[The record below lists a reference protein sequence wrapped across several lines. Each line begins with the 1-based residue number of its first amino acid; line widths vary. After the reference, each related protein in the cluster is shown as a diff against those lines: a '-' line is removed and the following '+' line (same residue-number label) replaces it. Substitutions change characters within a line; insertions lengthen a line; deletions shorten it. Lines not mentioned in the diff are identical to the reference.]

1 MCLGF
6 ADSPLDFFE
15 FQPEVLGRVREG
27 RRGLTGRFPA
37 SGSPAARGSGRKARG
52 GPGAPLGG
60 LGAARGGLWRRLRVT
75 RRSAAVGVSGGDA
88 PVKDWRKERVGE
100 LRGGEAML
108 ARGSE
113 RAEERR

>member
-1 MCLGF
+1 M
-6 ADSPLDFFE
+6 
-15 FQPEVLGRVREG
+15 
-27 RRGLTGRFPA
+27 
-37 SGSPAARGSGRKARG
+37 
-52 GPGAPLGG
+52 
-60 LGAARGGLWRRLRVT
+60 WRRLRIT

>member
-6 ADSPLDFFE
+6 ADSPLGFFE

-37 SGSPAARGSGRKARG
+37 SGSPAVRGSGGKARG

-60 LGAARGGLWRRLRVT
+60 FGAARGGLWRRLRVT
-75 RRSAAVGVSGGDA
+75 RRPVVVEDGGGGA
-88 PVKDWRKERVGE
+88 PVSYSEW
-100 LRGGEAML
+100 
-108 ARGSE
+108 AR
-113 RAEERR
+113 A